1 MPSCNSMFEV
11 HSIFVLTK
19 ITYPRMSFQRHLI
32 SVLQNV
38 FSLVKTISNKA
49 LKHSINVMQETQSA
63 ILSLNSRDL
72 HIYAF
77 FFCISYTK
85 LLEFFFLMVCSCFV
99 CFFFPW
105 VCPFLQFFLSVFV
118 LVLAS

>member
-19 ITYPRMSFQRHLI
+19 ITYPRMSFQGHLI

-38 FSLVKTISNKA
+38 FSVVKTISNKA

-63 ILSLNSRDL
+63 ILSLNARDL

-77 FFCISYTK
+77 FFV
-85 LLEFFFLMVCSCFV
+85 FLTLNF
-99 CFFFPW
+99 
-105 VCPFLQFFLSVFV
+105 
-118 LVLAS
+118 

>member
-1 MPSCNSMFEV
+1 MPSRNSMFEV
-11 HSIFVLTK
+11 HSIFDLTK

-77 FFCISYTK
+77 FFV
-85 LLEFFFLMVCSCFV
+85 FLTLNF
-99 CFFFPW
+99 
-105 VCPFLQFFLSVFV
+105 
-118 LVLAS
+118 